1 MITVT
6 SKALKKHELPIAFE
20 AQSYT
25 ITGLVEAIR
34 KHFAK

>member
-1 MITVT
+1 MINVT
-6 SKALKKHELPIAFE
+6 SKALKKHEQPIAVE

-25 ITGLVEAIR
+25 IPGLVEAIR